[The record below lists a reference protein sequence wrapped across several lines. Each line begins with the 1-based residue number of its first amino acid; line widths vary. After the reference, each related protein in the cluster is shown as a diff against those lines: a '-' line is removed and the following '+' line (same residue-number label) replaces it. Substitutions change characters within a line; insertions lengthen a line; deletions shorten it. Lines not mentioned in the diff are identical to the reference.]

1 MLKNL
6 ADMQREA
13 SVVYLE
19 NVEVSLIVLS
29 KRVFAGSEAVAE
41 QHAIAE
47 DVYGVSLPSITPTAC
62 Y

>member
-1 MLKNL
+1 MRCLETCRGK
-6 ADMQREA
+6 EV
-13 SVVYLE
+13 VVYLE

-29 KRVFAGSEAVAE
+29 KRVFAGSEAVEE

-47 DVYGVSLPSITPTAC
+47 DVGGVPLPSIATTTC